1 MNSAC
6 PRRVS
11 LITAKG
17 TAVHSVSN
25 HRRNDRG
32 SPGCQRI
39 YSRPDRLRRSLA
51 DSPIHTDR
59 IEFTATSHPGTPV
72 LRTGR
77 SRCVALHPGLLRR
90 SYGSIPHGSSPH
102 RGGLSPPYPLA
113 LSGARAR
120 PSRSHPAASRQR
132 NPTAVWLT
140 PSGTRSAQRQC
151 LGWIAAAR
159 RKSKGSFGTA
169 TKPPR
174 TWIGWLVDRL
184 VFQMPLVSVSFCL
197 NRLSVPS
204 PVRVATIIFR
214 ADARG
219 P

>member
-32 SPGCQRI
+32 SPGCQRF
-39 YSRPDRLRRSLA
+39 YSRPDRLRLSLA

-77 SRCVALHPGLLRR
+77 SRCVALPPGLLRR
-90 SYGSIPHGSSPH
+90 SYASIPHGSSPH

-120 PSRSHPAASRQR
+120 PSRSHPSASRR
-132 NPTAVWLT
+132 MARKRELT
-140 PSGTRSAQRQC
+140 SGFN
-151 LGWIAAAR
+151 LL
-159 RKSKGSFGTA
+159 
-169 TKPPR
+169 PR
-174 TWIGWLVDRL
+174 EQTTLAGG
-184 VFQMPLVSVSFCL
+184 Q
-197 NRLSVPS
+197 
-204 PVRVATIIFR
+204 
-214 ADARG
+214 
-219 P
+219 

>member
-32 SPGCQRI
+32 SPGCQRF
-39 YSRPDRLRRSLA
+39 YSRPDRLRLSLA

-90 SYGSIPHGSSPH
+90 SYASIPHGASPR

-120 PSRSHPAASRQR
+120 PSRSHPSRLADGIR
-132 NPTAVWLT
+132 LLY
-140 PSGTRSAQRQC
+140 SAP
-151 LGWIAAAR
+151 
-159 RKSKGSFGTA
+159 FGE
-169 TKPPR
+169 
-174 TWIGWLVDRL
+174 
-184 VFQMPLVSVSFCL
+184 
-197 NRLSVPS
+197 SVPHDAKVWDEKGNNVPAPS
-204 PVRVATIIFR
+204 IWFALPDSGRPRPQRVR
-214 ADARG
+214 
-219 P
+219 

>member
-39 YSRPDRLRRSLA
+39 YSRPDRLRLSLA
-51 DSPIHTDR
+51 DSPLHTDR

-113 LSGARAR
+113 LSGARTPPSGGSLRRQPR
-120 PSRSHPAASRQR
+120 PGAASTPRR
-132 NPTAVWLT
+132 HPTQPLPGPMWRKWLKAAAWT
-140 PSGTRSAQRQC
+140 LALLLSAGGHQISPSGS
-151 LGWIAAAR
+151 
-159 RKSKGSFGTA
+159 TA
-169 TKPPR
+169 LR
-174 TWIGWLVDRL
+174 T
-184 VFQMPLVSVSFCL
+184 
-197 NRLSVPS
+197 
-204 PVRVATIIFR
+204 
-214 ADARG
+214 
-219 P
+219 

>member
-1 MNSAC
+1 MTSAC

-25 HRRNDRG
+25 HRRYDRG

-90 SYGSIPHGSSPH
+90 SYVSIPHGSSPH

-120 PSRSHPAASRQR
+120 PSRSYPSASRR
-132 NPTAVWLT
+132 IARTHGHANPGQEVELEQTET
-140 PSGTRSAQRQC
+140 TETR
-151 LGWIAAAR
+151 
-159 RKSKGSFGTA
+159 FPT
-169 TKPPR
+169 
-174 TWIGWLVDRL
+174 
-184 VFQMPLVSVSFCL
+184 SVT
-197 NRLSVPS
+197 SVCS
-204 PVRVATIIFR
+204 
-214 ADARG
+214 
-219 P
+219 

>member
-32 SPGCQRI
+32 SPGCQRF
-39 YSRPDRLRRSLA
+39 YSRPDRLRLSLA

-90 SYGSIPHGSSPH
+90 SYASIPHGSSPH

-120 PSRSHPAASRQR
+120 PSRSLPFGVPPNGSASGAGSQLKHHTAITDAFGRRPKAAGGTPALPRTER
-132 NPTAVWLT
+132 H
-140 PSGTRSAQRQC
+140 SGHKCWEEAD
-151 LGWIAAAR
+151 L
-159 RKSKGSFGTA
+159 
-169 TKPPR
+169 PPR
-174 TWIGWLVDRL
+174 LGRG
-184 VFQMPLVSVSFCL
+184 S
-197 NRLSVPS
+197 
-204 PVRVATIIFR
+204 
-214 ADARG
+214 ARG
-219 P
+219 